1 MRPGSSRPKRAKLLG
16 RLGVEPLTDA
26 FDLDAFHAACRRR
39 NAPIKQVLLAGD
51 LVVGV
56 GNIYAS
62 EALFLA
68 GIRPTLSAAR
78 ISRRRAA
85 QLRAAIREVLARAVA
100 QGGSTLRDFS
110 NAHGEAGLFQLEA
123 MVYDRAGQPCRV
135 CAAHRRKA
143 SGRVSAQRISA
154 QTARNPEGF
163 ARAGCY
169 IDRHCGGTVGTSFNE
184 QFDQHGTWRREF
196 ALRLKL
202 LSEWL
207 KDHELLDAA
216 VEERLRR
223 LETQLRSDKVMV
235 AFVAEFS
242 RGKSEL
248 INAIFFAGYERR
260 IMPASAGRTTMCPTE
275 LGYDADVP
283 PCLRL
288 LPIETRLQ
296 PQPLMEWRMVP
307 EKWTRVDLDVN
318 DPAQLAKAFEKV
330 AEVVRVTQDEARA
343 LGFWHDES
351 PEDNPMMD
359 ANGRVEVPQWRHA
372 LINIAHPLLKQGLV
386 ILDTPGLNA
395 IGAEPELTVNLIP
408 QAHAV
413 VFILAADTGVTKSD
427 LAIWRE
433 HLITEEDNLESRL
446 VVLNKIDTMWD
457 ALSTPAQVQA
467 QIERQR
473 ATTAEILGLAQ
484 EQVIPVSAQKGLVAK
499 VTNDAAS
506 AARTASCRCWSGALA
521 QGVMGQRQKI
531 LRAAVAGG
539 ISELRSEVERVIQ
552 IRRRDL
558 TEQMIEL
565 KGLHGKNTSVIKHMR
580 SRIEQEQARVRR
592 ERRQDPRRAFGAP
605 EAAARRV
612 QPAGNRDAEDRDG
625 RADRSA
631 AAARHQA
638 GRQEG
643 LWRHLRAAARAPAR
657 GQSLSGEIQSMLT
670 GTFRQLNAEYGFSLQ
685 APREPDL
692 ARYERDLD
700 LVERS
705 HLQYLGVGNAFRLA
719 QPEFADRLV
728 RALATRLRV
737 VYESAL
743 GEVELWS
750 KSAAAQLDAQLRERR
765 RNFGRRL
772 EAIERIQQAARRLDE
787 RIAEI
792 AARRR
797 PSTTANAKLAE
808 LTAT

>member
-1 MRPGSSRPKRAKLLG
+1 LK
-16 RLGVEPLTDA
+16 
-26 FDLDAFHAACRRR
+26 
-39 NAPIKQVLLAGD
+39 
-51 LVVGV
+51 
-56 GNIYAS
+56 GNP
-62 EALFLA
+62 
-68 GIRPTLSAAR
+68 GIR
-78 ISRRRAA
+78 
-85 QLRAAIREVLARAVA
+85 
-100 QGGSTLRDFS
+100 
-110 NAHGEAGLFQLEA
+110 
-123 MVYDRAGQPCRV
+123 
-135 CAAHRRKA
+135 
-143 SGRVSAQRISA
+143 
-154 QTARNPEGF
+154 
-163 ARAGCY
+163 
-169 IDRHCGGTVGTSFNE
+169 VGTSFNE
-184 QFDQHGTWRREF
+184 QFDQHGAWRREF

-207 KDHELLDAA
+207 KDHDLLDSA

-223 LETQLRSDKVMV
+223 LETQMRSDKVMV

-242 RGKSEL
+242 RGKSEM
-248 INAIFFAGYERR
+248 INAIFFAGYKRR

-275 LGYDADVP
+275 LGYDSDVP

-296 PQPLMEWRMVP
+296 PHALMEWRGAP

-318 DPAQLAKAFEKV
+318 DPAQLAQAFEKV
-330 AEVVRVTQDEARA
+330 AEVRHVTKDEARA
-343 LGFWHDES
+343 LGFWHDDA
-351 PEDNPMMD
+351 PEDNPMVN
-359 ANGRVEVPQWRHA
+359 AEGKVEVPRWRHA

-427 LAIWRE
+427 LSIWRE
-433 HLITEEDNLESRL
+433 HLITEADNIDSRL

-457 ALSTPAQVQA
+457 SLSTPVQIQA
-467 QIERQR
+467 QIDRQR
-473 ATTAEILGLAQ
+473 TTTAEILGLPP

-499 VTNDAAS
+499 VNNDKALLEAS
-506 AARTASCRCWSGALA
+506 QLPVLERALG

-531 LRAAVAGG
+531 LRAAVAAG
-539 ISELRSEVERVIQ
+539 IGELRVEAGRAVH

-558 TEQMIEL
+558 AEQMIEL
-565 KGLHGKNTSVIKHMR
+565 KGLRGKNMSVIKHMR
-580 SRIEQEQARVRR
+580 SRIEQEQADFDVSGARIHAVRSVHLKLLR
-592 ERRQDPRRAFGAP
+592 DMFTLLGTQTLKAEMTELTTALRQPGIKLGVRKAYGKTFER
-605 EAAARRV
+605 
-612 QPAGNRDAEDRDG
+612 
-625 RADRSA
+625 
-631 AAARHQA
+631 
-638 GRQEG
+638 
-643 LWRHLRAAARAPAR
+643 LRAGLQKAQAI
-657 GQSLSGEIQSMLT
+657 SGEIQSMLT

-705 HLQYLGVGNAFRLA
+705 HNQYMGVANTFRLA

-743 GEVELWS
+743 GEVELWN

-765 RNFGRRL
+765 RNFGRRI
-772 EAIERIQQAARRLDE
+772 EAIERIQQAATGLDD

-792 AARRR
+792 
-797 PSTTANAKLAE
+797 STQESAIDQLDAKLTE
-808 LTAT
+808 LTAHLLDTPGGHRPSEPVLQTA

>member
-1 MRPGSSRPKRAKLLG
+1 
-16 RLGVEPLTDA
+16 
-26 FDLDAFHAACRRR
+26 
-39 NAPIKQVLLAGD
+39 
-51 LVVGV
+51 
-56 GNIYAS
+56 
-62 EALFLA
+62 
-68 GIRPTLSAAR
+68 
-78 ISRRRAA
+78 
-85 QLRAAIREVLARAVA
+85 
-100 QGGSTLRDFS
+100 
-110 NAHGEAGLFQLEA
+110 
-123 MVYDRAGQPCRV
+123 
-135 CAAHRRKA
+135 
-143 SGRVSAQRISA
+143 
-154 QTARNPEGF
+154 
-163 ARAGCY
+163 
-169 IDRHCGGTVGTSFNE
+169 VGTSFNE

-207 KDHELLDAA
+207 RDHELLDAA

-223 LETQLRSDKVMV
+223 LETQMRSEKVMV

-248 INAIFFAGYERR
+248 INAIFFAGYKRR

-275 LGYDADVP
+275 LGYDSDVP

-296 PQPLMEWRMVP
+296 PHPLMEWRMVP

-318 DPAQLAKAFEKV
+318 DPAQLATAFEKV
-330 AEVVRVTQDEARA
+330 AEVRHVTKDEARA
-343 LGFWHDES
+343 LGFWHDAE
-351 PEDNPMMD
+351 PDDNPIVGPD
-359 ANGRVEVPQWRHA
+359 GRVEVPRWRHA

-433 HLITEEDNLESRL
+433 HMITEADNIDSRL

-457 ALSTPAQVQA
+457 SLRTPIQVQA
-467 QIERQR
+467 EIERQR
-473 ATTAEILGLAQ
+473 TTSAEILGLPR

-499 VTNDAAS
+499 VTGDTELLQAS
-506 AARTASCRCWSGALA
+506 QLPVLERALG

-531 LRAAVAGG
+531 LRSAVAGG
-539 ISELRSEVERVIQ
+539 IGELRVEAARAIN

-558 TEQMIEL
+558 AEQLIEL
-565 KGLHGKNTSVIKHMR
+565 RGVRGKNNAVIKHMR
-580 SRIEQEQARVRR
+580 SRIEQEQVDFDVSGARIHAVRSVHLKLLR
-592 ERRQDPRRAFGAP
+592 DVFVLLGTSTLKTEMAGLTTALRQPGIKLGVRKAYSQTFG
-605 EAAARRV
+605 R
-612 QPAGNRDAEDRDG
+612 
-625 RADRSA
+625 
-631 AAARHQA
+631 
-638 GRQEG
+638 
-643 LWRHLRAAARAPAR
+643 LRAGLLKAQAISA
-657 GQSLSGEIQSMLT
+657 EIQSMLT

-692 ARYERDLD
+692 ARFERDLS

-705 HLQYLGVGNAFRLA
+705 HNQYLGVTNTFRLA

-743 GEVELWS
+743 GEVELWN

-765 RNFGRRL
+765 RNFTRRL
-772 EAIERIQQAARRLDE
+772 EAIERIQQAASGLDE
-787 RIAEI
+787 RIGEI
-792 AARRR
+792 GQQEAALDELD
-797 PSTTANAKLAE
+797 AKLTE
-808 LTAT
+808 LTAHLVNAPGSAGHEPAEPELQRA

>member
-1 MRPGSSRPKRAKLLG
+1 MA
-16 RLGVEPLTDA
+16 
-26 FDLDAFHAACRRR
+26 
-39 NAPIKQVLLAGD
+39 
-51 LVVGV
+51 
-56 GNIYAS
+56 
-62 EALFLA
+62 
-68 GIRPTLSAAR
+68 
-78 ISRRRAA
+78 
-85 QLRAAIREVLARAVA
+85 
-100 QGGSTLRDFS
+100 
-110 NAHGEAGLFQLEA
+110 
-123 MVYDRAGQPCRV
+123 
-135 CAAHRRKA
+135 
-143 SGRVSAQRISA
+143 
-154 QTARNPEGF
+154 
-163 ARAGCY
+163 
-169 IDRHCGGTVGTSFNE
+169 TSFND
-184 QFDQHGTWRREF
+184 QFDQHGAWRREF

-207 KDHELLDAA
+207 KDHDLLDSA

-223 LETQLRSDKVMV
+223 LEGQMRSDKVMV

-248 INAIFFAGYERR
+248 INAIFFAGYKRR

-275 LGYDADVP
+275 LGYDAEVP

-296 PQPLMEWRMVP
+296 PQPLMEWRAVP
-307 EKWTRVDLDVN
+307 EKWMRIDLDVN
-318 DPAQLAKAFEKV
+318 DPAQLAQAFEKV
-330 AEVVRVTQDEARA
+330 SEIRRVTIDEARA
-343 LGFWHDES
+343 LGFWHDDS
-351 PEDNPMMD
+351 PEDNPMLSAD
-359 ANGRVEVPQWRHA
+359 GSVEVPKWRHA

-433 HLITEEDNLESRL
+433 HLIAEDADADSRL

-457 ALSTPAQVQA
+457 SLSTPAQVQA
-467 QIERQR
+467 QIDRQR
-473 ATTAEILGLAQ
+473 ATTAEILGLHHD
-484 EQVIPVSAQKGLVAK
+484 QVIPVSGQKGLVAK
-499 VTNDAAS
+499 VNNDAELLKAS
-506 AARTASCRCWSGALA
+506 RLPQLEQALA

-531 LRAAVAGG
+531 LRSAVSSNVG
-539 ISELRSEVERVIQ
+539 ELRVEATRVLG

-558 TEQMIEL
+558 AEQMVEL
-565 KGLHGKNTSVIKHMR
+565 KGLRGKNTSVIRHMR
-580 SRIEQEQARVRR
+580 ARIEQEQADFDASGAKIHAVRSVHLKLLRDVFHLLGTATLRTEMAELTDALRQPGIKLGVRKAYTLTFDRLR
-592 ERRQDPRRAFGAP
+592 EGLRRA
-605 EAAARRV
+605 EKT
-612 QPAGNRDAEDRDG
+612 
-625 RADRSA
+625 SA
-631 AAARHQA
+631 
-638 GRQEG
+638 
-643 LWRHLRAAARAPAR
+643 
-657 GQSLSGEIQSMLT
+657 EIQSMLT

-705 HLQYLGVGNAFRLA
+705 HNQYLGVSNALRLA

-737 VYESAL
+737 IYESAL
-743 GEVELWS
+743 GEVELWN

-772 EAIERIQQAARRLDE
+772 EAIERIQQAASGLDD
-787 RIAEI
+787 RIHEI
-792 AARRR
+792 EGQENALDMLD
-797 PSTTANAKLAE
+797 AKLGE
-808 LTAT
+808 LTAHLTDAPTAAHIPTLQQALKTA